1 MDNHLHFTNR
11 LGEGILSL
19 PNDFF
24 GKEGKSMGQSTLAET
39 MGPMLR
45 PPVICQVG
53 AIPLL
58 YPILEELGLQ
68 TEVNDLCPSKAD
80 IDLGRLMLL
89 FTLNRLMAP
98 QPLYKVG
105 EWANQTVL
113 PQVLSLPVAQL
124 YDNRLGRAMD
134 ALYPLIGE
142 VWSRLVSRAVL
153 QEEIDLSAVHWD
165 TTSFYFEGAYEQSDL
180 ARYGYSPDQHSEA
193 KRAKLGLSVTSRERL
208 PLLYR
213 LLAGNVDD
221 RTTPVPH
228 LQALLGFLSR
238 PELTKLGVHPLLI
251 SDGKMVTAEAVATC
265 HRYDWYYLGP
275 LPTAE
280 TEVKALLSTVP
291 DEELASHELSYRP
304 QRKSPRGQPF
314 IPYQGVWRSFT
325 FTYQGQPFTDRA
337 LVVWSAGKA
346 RLDQQKRKTYL
357 KRLLNGLD
365 HLQRHLNSG
374 KYRNRDEVV
383 KQLASLQR
391 GNPAKTLVAV
401 DLSGPHEP
409 LALHFQLNR
418 TRLAAAQQLDGK
430 YVLVTNAPHLSATE
444 ALAYFKA
451 EDGVEKAVAG
461 VKGPLQVRPVFLH
474 TDERIEVLVFLN
486 LVALLVRALLVL
498 RLRRAG
504 LTYSVDRVLFEF
516 APLTAVY
523 QLFADGSQVA
533 QLGLLTACQQEV
545 LTALHLPAVSRYVTT
560 SPLLR

>member
-1 MDNHLHFTNR
+1 
-11 LGEGILSL
+11 
-19 PNDFF
+19 
-24 GKEGKSMGQSTLAET
+24 MGQSTLAET
-39 MGPMLR
+39 MGPLLR

-68 TEVNDLCPSKAD
+68 TEVNNLRPSKAD
-80 IDLGRLMLL
+80 IDLGRLTLL
-89 FTLNRLMAP
+89 LTLNRLMAP

-113 PQVLSLPVAQL
+113 PQFLSLSVAQL

-134 ALYPLIGE
+134 ALYPMIGE
-142 VWSRLVSRAVL
+142 LWSRLVSRAVL
-153 QEEIDLSAVHWD
+153 QEGIDLSAVHWD
-165 TTSFYFEGAYEQSDL
+165 TTSFYFEGAYEHSDL

-193 KRAKLGLSVTSRERL
+193 KRAKLGLSVTSRERV

-221 RTTPVPH
+221 RTTPAPH

-238 PELTKLGVHPLLI
+238 PELTQLGIHPLII

-280 TEVKALLSTVP
+280 TEVKTLLRTVP
-291 DEELASHELSYRP
+291 DEELASHELGYRP
-304 QRKSPRGQPF
+304 QRKAPQGQPF

-325 FTYQGQPFTDRA
+325 FTYQGQSFTDRA

-346 RLDQQKRKTYL
+346 RLDQQKRKTCL
-357 KRLLNGLD
+357 KRLLNGLE

-374 KYRNRDEVV
+374 KYRNRDYVV
-383 KQLASLQR
+383 EQLASLQR
-391 GNPAKTLVAV
+391 GNSAKALVQIE
-401 DLSGPHEP
+401 LSRPDEP
-409 LALHFQLNR
+409 LTLHFQLNR

-430 YVLVTNAPHLSATE
+430 YVLATNAPHLSATE

-474 TDERIEVLVFLN
+474 TDARIEVLVFLN
-486 LVALLVRALLVL
+486 LIALLVRAILAL

-523 QLFADGSQVA
+523 QPFADGSQVA
-533 QLGLLTACQQEV
+533 RPGLLTACQQEV
-545 LTALHLPAVSRYVTT
+545 WAALPLSDASRYLTN

>member
-1 MDNHLHFTNR
+1 
-11 LGEGILSL
+11 
-19 PNDFF
+19 
-24 GKEGKSMGQSTLAET
+24 
-39 MGPMLR
+39 MGPLLR

-68 TEVNDLCPSKAD
+68 VEVNDLRPSKAD
-80 IDLGRLMLL
+80 IDLGRLTLL
-89 FTLNRLMAP
+89 FTLNRLIAP

-113 PQVLSLPVAQL
+113 PQFLSLPVVQL

-134 ALYPLIGE
+134 ALYPMIGE
-142 VWSRLVSRAVL
+142 VWSRLVSRAVV
-153 QEEIDLSAVHWD
+153 QEGVELSAVHWD
-165 TTSFYFEGAYEQSDL
+165 TTSFYFEGVYEHSDL

-208 PLLYR
+208 PLIYR

-221 RTTPVPH
+221 RTTPVAH
-228 LQALLGFLSR
+228 LQALLDFLSR
-238 PELTKLGVHPLLI
+238 PELARLGLHPLII
-251 SDGKMVTAEAVATC
+251 SDGKMITPAAVATC
-265 HRYDWYYLGP
+265 HRHDWYYLGP
-275 LPTAE
+275 LPT
-280 TEVKALLSTVP
+280 TESKIKALLRTVP
-291 DEELASHELSYRP
+291 DEELASHELGYRP
-304 QRKSPRGQPF
+304 QRKSPRGRPF

-325 FTYQGQPFTDRA
+325 FTYPGQSFTDRA

-365 HLQRHLNSG
+365 HLQRHLNTG

-383 KQLASLQR
+383 KQLANLQR
-391 GNPAKTLVAV
+391 GNPAKTLVTV
-401 DLSGPHEP
+401 DLSGPDEP

-430 YVLVTNAPHLSATE
+430 YVLATNAPHLTATA

-474 TDERIEVLVFLN
+474 TDARIEVLVFFN
-486 LVALLVRALLVL
+486 LVALLVRAILAL

-504 LTYSVDRVLFEF
+504 LTYSVDQVLFEF

-533 QLGLLTACQQEV
+533 QLGLLTARQQEV
-545 LTALHLPAVSRYVTT
+545 LATLHLPAVNRYVTT
-560 SPLLR
+560 SPL

>member
-1 MDNHLHFTNR
+1 MN
-11 LGEGILSL
+11 
-19 PNDFF
+19 
-24 GKEGKSMGQSTLAET
+24 QSTLAET

-45 PPVICQVG
+45 PPMICQVG

-68 TEVNDLCPSKAD
+68 TEVNDLRPSKAD
-80 IDLGRLMLL
+80 IDLGRLTLL
-89 FTLNRLMAP
+89 FILNRLMAP
-98 QPLYKVG
+98 QPLYKIG
-105 EWANQTVL
+105 DWARQTVV
-113 PQVLSLPVAQL
+113 PQLLSLSVAQL

-134 ALYPLIGE
+134 ALYPIIGE
-142 VWSRLVSRAVL
+142 VWGRLVSRAVL
-153 QEEIDLSAVHWD
+153 QEGIDLSAVHWD
-165 TTSFYFEGAYEQSDL
+165 TTSFYFEGAYERSEL

-208 PLLYR
+208 PLIYR
-213 LLAGNVDD
+213 VMAGNVDD
-221 RTTPVPH
+221 RTTSVPH
-228 LQALLGFLSR
+228 LQALLDFLSR
-238 PELTKLGVHPLLI
+238 PELARLGVHPLII
-251 SDGKMVTAEAVATC
+251 SDGKMVTPEAVALC
-265 HRYDWYYLGP
+265 HKQDWYYLGP
-275 LPTAE
+275 LSTGETA
-280 TEVKALLSTVP
+280 VKSLLSQVTG
-291 DEELASHELSYRP
+291 EELAAHELSYRP
-304 QRKSPRGQPF
+304 QRKSARGQPF
-314 IPYQGVWRSFT
+314 VPYQGVWRSFT
-325 FTYQGQPFTDRA
+325 CTYQGQSFADRA

-365 HLQRHLNSG
+365 HLQRHLNTG

-391 GNPAKTLVAV
+391 GNPTKSLVEV
-401 DLSGPHEP
+401 NLSGPDEP

-418 TRLAAAQQLDGK
+418 TRLAAVQRLDGR
-430 YVLVTNAPHLSATE
+430 YALATNAPNLSPTE

-486 LVALLVRALLVL
+486 LVALLVRAILAMHLQ
-498 RLRRAG
+498 RAS
-504 LTYSVDRVLFEF
+504 LSYSVDRVLFEF

-523 QLFADGSQVA
+523 QHFTDGSQAA
-533 QLGLLTACQQEV
+533 QLGLLTAAQQEI

-560 SPLLR
+560 WPQSR

>member
-1 MDNHLHFTNR
+1 M
-11 LGEGILSL
+11 S
-19 PNDFF
+19 
-24 GKEGKSMGQSTLAET
+24 QSTLAKT

-80 IDLGRLMLL
+80 IDLGRLTLL
-89 FTLNRLMAP
+89 FTLNRLMSP

-105 EWANQTVL
+105 EWASQTVL
-113 PQVLSLPVAQL
+113 PQVLSLSVAQL

-134 ALYPLIGE
+134 ALYPIIGE

-153 QEEIDLSAVHWD
+153 QEGIDLSAVHWD
-165 TTSFYFEGAYEQSDL
+165 TTSFYFEGAYDQSDL
-180 ARYGYSPDQHSEA
+180 ARYGYSPDQHTEA

-208 PLLYR
+208 PLIYR
-213 LLAGNVDD
+213 VMAGNVDD

-228 LQALLGFLSR
+228 LQALLDFLSR
-238 PELTKLGVHPLLI
+238 LELTTLGVHPLII
-251 SDGKMVTAEAVATC
+251 SDGKMVMPEAVALC
-265 HRYDWYYLGP
+265 HEQDWYYLGP
-275 LPTAE
+275 LSTSETA
-280 TEVKALLSTVP
+280 VKALLSEVAA
-291 DEELASHELSYRP
+291 EELADHELSYRP

-325 FTYQGQPFTDRA
+325 FTYQGQSFADRA

-391 GNPAKTLVAV
+391 GNPAKALVAV
-401 DLSGPHEP
+401 ELSGPAEP

-418 TRLAAAQQLDGK
+418 TRLAATQQLDGK
-430 YVLVTNAPHLSATE
+430 YALATNVPHLSATE

-451 EDGVEKAVAG
+451 EDGVEKAMAG

-474 TDERIEVLVFLN
+474 TDARIEVLVFLN
-486 LVALLVRALLVL
+486 LVALLVRAILAL
-498 RLRRAG
+498 RLQRVG
-504 LTYSVDRVLFEF
+504 LSYSVDRVLFEF
-516 APLTAVY
+516 TPLTAVY

-545 LTALHLPAVSRYVTT
+545 LAALHLPAVSRYVTS

>member
-1 MDNHLHFTNR
+1 
-11 LGEGILSL
+11 
-19 PNDFF
+19 
-24 GKEGKSMGQSTLAET
+24 MGQSTLAET
-39 MGPMLR
+39 MGPLLR
-45 PPVICQVG
+45 PPLICQVG

-58 YPILEELGLQ
+58 YPLLEELDLQ
-68 TEVNDLCPSKAD
+68 TEVNALCPSKAD
-80 IDLGRLMLL
+80 IDLGRLALL

-105 EWANQTVL
+105 EWASQTVL
-113 PQVLSLPVAQL
+113 PQVLSLSVAQL

-134 ALYPLIGE
+134 ALYPMIGE

-153 QEEIDLSAVHWD
+153 QEQIDLSAVHWD
-165 TTSFYFEGAYEQSDL
+165 TTSFYFEGAYEHSDL

-193 KRAKLGLSVTSRERL
+193 KRAKLGLSVTSRERV

-213 LLAGNVDD
+213 LVAGNIDD
-221 RTTPVPH
+221 RMTPVAH
-228 LQALLGFLSR
+228 LRALLDFLSR
-238 PELTKLGVHPLLI
+238 PELTQLGVHPLII
-251 SDGKMVTAEAVATC
+251 SDGKMVTAAAVATC
-265 HRYDWYYLGP
+265 HRSDWYYLGP
-275 LPTAE
+275 LSTAE
-280 TEVKALLSTVP
+280 TEVKALLGTVSA
-291 DEELASHELSYRP
+291 EELANHELSYRP

-314 IPYQGVWRSFT
+314 MPYQGVWRSFT
-325 FTYQGQPFTDRA
+325 WTYQGQSFTDRA

-365 HLQRHLNSG
+365 HLQRHLNTG

-391 GNPAKTLVAV
+391 GNPAKTLVTV
-401 DLSGPHEP
+401 DLSGPDEP

-418 TRLAAAQQLDGK
+418 TRLVAAQQLDGK
-430 YVLVTNAPHLSATE
+430 YVLTTNAPHLSATE

-461 VKGPLQVRPVFLH
+461 MKGPLQVRPVFLH
-474 TDERIEVLVFLN
+474 TDERIEMLVFLN
-486 LVALLVRALLVL
+486 LVALLVRALLAL
-498 RLRRAG
+498 RLQQAG
-504 LTYSVDRVLFEF
+504 LTDSVDRVLFEF

-533 QLGLLTACQQEV
+533 QLGLLTAYQQKV
-545 LTALHLPAVSRYVTT
+545 LTALHLPAVSRYVT
-560 SPLLR
+560 SAPLLR